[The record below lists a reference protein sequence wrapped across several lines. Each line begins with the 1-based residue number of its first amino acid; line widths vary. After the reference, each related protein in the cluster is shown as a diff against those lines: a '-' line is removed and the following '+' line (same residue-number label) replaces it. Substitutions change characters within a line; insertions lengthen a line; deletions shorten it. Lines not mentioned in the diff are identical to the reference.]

1 MNTKTGAVLFNSSQ
15 LIPGEATAAASLLSH
30 RDEAAVAPLRAGV
43 RTTQWEMYREAA
55 TGGTGCGRNR
65 TSRTIHL
72 RVIVIVL
79 RTLDWL

>member
-1 MNTKTGAVLFNSSQ
+1 VNTKTGAVLFNSSQ

-30 RDEAAVAPLRAGV
+30 RDEAGAPLRAGV

-65 TSRTIHL
+65 TSRT
-72 RVIVIVL
+72 
-79 RTLDWL
+79 TSASS